1 MADPNQDPNQQERDR
16 RLKNLNAL
24 FAWASAHGTHGEDAG
39 SAYDAMSKDRQE
51 FMMNA
56 IKSMTVDV
64 VEEIQRCVNALRLE
78 DGAEGAVD
86 SKVDAME
93 TLLDFIEDL
102 NFATDFQKMGGLELL
117 MYALESAHDD
127 VVWRAGEC
135 LATAVQNDAKL
146 QLYVLNQGAMSKLL
160 ALLDG
165 ADNEKVVLKMLRALS
180 CLSAANV
187 RVIEA
192 FLAADGLKTITATMT
207 KHSGSAKVLIKT
219 AFFVAGLPEHY
230 PQFGRVAADAGLV
243 GVFAAAVK
251 QSAENMLWECV
262 LRLLANLCGAH
273 SRCIARLQDEELN
286 IKGLLAGRAAHIEAL
301 DAEDRPGHAE
311 EEAHMAKLKAF
322 LDTDVSSSGA
332 GGGAQGG
339 AVVPASQMQLLA
351 VAPASAVGGQSSEP
365 EAPAASGASATAKVD
380 FEATAEWQPVHDNH
394 ILPAGL
400 DVKIDLTTG
409 AKYARLTSR

>member
-1 MADPNQDPNQQERDR
+1 MAEPNQDPNQQERDR

-24 FAWASAHGTHGEDAG
+24 FAWASAHGTHGEDVG
-39 SAYDAMSKDRQE
+39 SAYDAMSKERQD
-51 FMMNA
+51 FLNDA

-78 DGAEGAVD
+78 DDAAEAAE

-117 MYALESAHDD
+117 MYALDSAHDD

-146 QLYVLNQGAMSKLL
+146 QLYVLDLGAMNKLL
-160 ALLDG
+160 SLLDDT
-165 ADNEKVVLKMLRALS
+165 DNEKVVLKMLRALS

-187 RVIEA
+187 RVIES

-230 PQFGRVAADAGLV
+230 PQFGRVAADAGLI

-251 QSAENMLWECV
+251 QSNENMLWECV
-262 LRLLANLCGAH
+262 LRLMANLCTTH
-273 SRCIARLQDEELN
+273 TRCIARLQDEDLN
-286 IKGLLAGRAAHIEAL
+286 AKGLLSARASYIEAL
-301 DAEDRPGHAE
+301 DAEDRPGHTE
-311 EEAHMAKLKAF
+311 EEAYIAKLRTF
-322 LDTDVSSSGA
+322 LETDVSGNNDDSNT
-332 GGGAQGG
+332 QGG
-339 AVVPASQMQLLA
+339 ADVPASQMQLLA
-351 VAPASAVGGQSSEP
+351 VDPASNIGSQSP
-365 EAPAASGASATAKVD
+365 ESIASMVSANSNASKTE
-380 FEATAEWQPVHDNH
+380 FEATADWQPVHDNH

-400 DVKIDLTTG
+400 DVKIDLKTG